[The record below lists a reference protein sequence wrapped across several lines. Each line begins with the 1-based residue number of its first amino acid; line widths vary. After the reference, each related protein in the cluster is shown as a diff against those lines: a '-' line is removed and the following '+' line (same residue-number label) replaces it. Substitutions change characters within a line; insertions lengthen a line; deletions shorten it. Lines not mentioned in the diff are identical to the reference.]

1 MNNERN
7 NPITQEHIAI
17 VILNW
22 NGYEDTLECLQSL
35 ALCTYNNFE
44 IILVDNASQ
53 DNSVA
58 IIKERLHQHNADA
71 SLRKFCFEE
80 ENRDE
85 SSIKVTFIENAE
97 NLGFAIGNNI
107 GIAKALELDAGYIL
121 LLNNDTTVAPDF
133 LMQLISFFRAH
144 PDYSVATPQ
153 IRYFDKPD
161 MIWNCGGRLTAS
173 GSRKYF
179 FDDKAFSQLPDKS
192 FLNIS
197 FITGCA
203 LMAKA
208 GVFKTHGL
216 LSDAF
221 FFGEEDYEF
230 SLRMKKNRVKV
241 ACVLP
246 SVIYHKVNSSISKAS
261 DSAIGKMYIH
271 YLNRYINLRSYM
283 PAWKWKLWRRVY
295 FLYIFALLKHRH
307 KIKCTTIRNFKK
319 SLFRNSSAMSGVNK
333 QTFENYIHADFNES
347 ETITNV

>member
-107 GIAKALELDAGYIL
+107 GIAKALELDAGSIL

-133 LMQLISFFRAH
+133 LMQLISFFQ
-144 PDYSVATPQ
+144 Q
-153 IRYFDKPD
+153 I
-161 MIWNCGGRLTAS
+161 
-173 GSRKYF
+173 
-179 FDDKAFSQLPDKS
+179 
-192 FLNIS
+192 
-197 FITGCA
+197 
-203 LMAKA
+203 
-208 GVFKTHGL
+208 
-216 LSDAF
+216 
-221 FFGEEDYEF
+221 
-230 SLRMKKNRVKV
+230 
-241 ACVLP
+241 
-246 SVIYHKVNSSISKAS
+246 
-261 DSAIGKMYIH
+261 
-271 YLNRYINLRSYM
+271 
-283 PAWKWKLWRRVY
+283 
-295 FLYIFALLKHRH
+295 
-307 KIKCTTIRNFKK
+307 
-319 SLFRNSSAMSGVNK
+319 
-333 QTFENYIHADFNES
+333 
-347 ETITNV
+347 